1 MHTMLLD
8 IPARLDPGAPV
19 VRSEPDAGETRLGLL
34 IGQRRWLVSL
44 AEAGEIVP
52 LPPIAPVPLT
62 RDWFRG
68 LVNLRG
74 TLFTVIDLARF
85 AGDPATPIDKD
96 ARLLAVGARLQFNT
110 AILVSKMLGLRSTG
124 GMQLRTQ
131 SFAAPQPQRDAW
143 PPAAWQGAVW
153 IDDAGAHWQELS
165 LARLVQDESFLQVG
179 R

>member
-1 MHTMLLD
+1 MHTMLHDL
-8 IPARLDPGAPV
+8 PARLDSSAPA
-19 VRSEPDAGETRLGLL
+19 RGEPDAAETRLGLL
-34 IGQRRWLVSL
+34 IGERRWLVSL
-44 AEAGEIVP
+44 AEAGEIVTM
-52 LPPIAPVPLT
+52 PPITPVPLT

-85 AGDPATPIDKD
+85 AGDPATPVDKD
-96 ARLLAVGARLQFNT
+96 ARLLAVGARLRFNT
-110 AILVSKMLGLRSTG
+110 SILVSKMLGLRSTA

-131 SFAAPQPQRDAW
+131 PSAVRPPQGDPL
-143 PPAAWQGAVW
+143 PAATWQGAVW
-153 IDDAGAHWQELS
+153 IDDAGAQWQELS